1 MTAYLIADVEV
12 VNEAAYAEYRRR
24 FDEILSPFGGRILVV
39 GGTPVPLE
47 GAWLPKR
54 LVVLAFPDMER
65 ARSWY
70 ASPEYAEIAPIRRD
84 HAQTHFVALVDGWEP
99 AG

>member
-1 MTAYLIADVEV
+1 MA
-12 VNEAAYAEYRRR
+12 
-24 FDEILSPFGGRILVV
+24 GGASE
-39 GGTPVPLE
+39 PLE
-47 GAWLPKR
+47 GEWLPKR

-70 ASPEYAEIAPIRRD
+70 ASPEYAEIASIRRD
-84 HAQTHFVALVDGWEP
+84 HAQTHFVTLVDGWEP